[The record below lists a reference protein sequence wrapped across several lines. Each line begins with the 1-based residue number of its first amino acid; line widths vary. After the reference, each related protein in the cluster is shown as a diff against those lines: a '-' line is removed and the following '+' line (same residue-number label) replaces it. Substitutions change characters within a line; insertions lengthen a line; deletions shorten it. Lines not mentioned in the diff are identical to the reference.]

1 MEDGVRA
8 GGDAARGD
16 GQVQGMPASRH
27 MRVADGAQ
35 GGAGSALGEASDV
48 LGSKGA
54 VPVLLCLL
62 VAVLLTV
69 LVCLVHVP
77 KYAAI
82 DDFMQALYARGAYFE
97 TPNYLMQYS
106 MVLFS
111 APVSLLYAAIPAVP
125 WYPVTLMGL
134 QVVSFAA
141 MFNLAR
147 KMRTSVLVRAFA
159 LVALGLCEL
168 MVTTYF
174 TFSVT
179 SLVAFAAGMSIV
191 LAHGCFVPPKS
202 ILPGD
207 ALGYL
212 LIAMGVSIRYDV
224 CFAAA
229 LIFLPFLIW
238 AIVRNRNQ
246 LTFIMAAGVVA
257 CIVLSYA
264 AGQIAWR
271 SGQGWESYVDMQ
283 EAASSVADYP
293 RVSYEDAR
301 RVAPKLSENDVD
313 MIYDF
318 LFVDAGTYDLETFRA
333 LDGVVQPFG
342 VSTFVGAVSSRPS
355 FTAFSLALVV
365 VAFLF
370 AALLGVARGFN
381 RRGKALLF
389 GVCVATLGIMLLLL
403 LRARARMHVVLPLFV
418 ATVFALVVGALND
431 DEGAI
436 GHVSASRLPA
446 AFSVA
451 GMAVFAVIFAF
462 VEMSY
467 ARPLQRSLS
476 AELTGNMQRYVD
488 EHPDT
493 LVAFTYSQGG
503 LLNHDVFAFDRWRHP
518 QNAVFIGG
526 YDYYTRPWENFLAKS
541 GLSRD
546 HFLEYLLDGDRMVTI
561 GGERQARLVETYL
574 SEHSGK
580 AVRAE
585 KVESMGRGTQ
595 SPEEHFVWRYSVVE

>member
-1 MEDGVRA
+1 MDDGMRTGA
-8 GGDAARGD
+8 TTTRGG
-16 GQVQGMPASRH
+16 QSQGRPASRH
-27 MRVADGAQ
+27 MRVDDAPDGT
-35 GGAGSALGEASDV
+35 GATLEERGDV
-48 LGSKGA
+48 LGSKGV

-62 VAVLLTV
+62 AAMLLTV

-82 DDFMQALYARGAYFE
+82 DDFMQALYARGAYFD
-97 TPNYLMQYS
+97 TPSHLMQYS

-111 APVSLLYAAIPAVP
+111 APVSLLYAAIPLVP
-125 WYPVTLMGL
+125 WYPVALMGL

-147 KMRTSVLVRAFA
+147 KMRTSVLVRVFA

-174 TFSVT
+174 TFSVAG
-179 SLVAFAAGMSIV
+179 LVTFAAGMSIV
-191 LAHGCFVPPKS
+191 LAHGCFAPPKS
-202 ILPGD
+202 LLPSD

-212 LIAMGVSIRYDV
+212 LIVMGVSIRYDV

-229 LIFLPFLIW
+229 LVFLPFLIW
-238 AIVRNRNQ
+238 AIARNRNQ

-257 CIVLSYA
+257 CIALSYA
-264 AGQIAWR
+264 AGQVAWR
-271 SGQGWESYVDMQ
+271 VGQGWEGYIDMQ

-293 RVSYEDAR
+293 HVSYDDAR

-318 LFVDAGTYDLETFRA
+318 LFVDAETYDLETFRA

-342 VSTFVGAVSSRPS
+342 LSTFVSAVRSRLS
-355 FTAFSLALVV
+355 FTAFSLGLVV

-370 AALLGVARGFN
+370 AVLLAVARGFN
-381 RRGKALLF
+381 GRGKALLF
-389 GVCVATLGIMLLLL
+389 GVCAATLALMLLLL

-431 DEGAI
+431 DEAAV
-436 GHVSASRLPA
+436 GHASARLHA
-446 AFSVA
+446 ALPVA
-451 GMAVFAVIFAF
+451 GMAVFAAVLAF
-462 VEMSY
+462 VEVSY

-476 AELTGNMQRYVD
+476 SELTPNMQRYVD

-503 LLNHDVFAFDRWRHP
+503 LLNYDAFEFDRWRHP

-526 YDYYTRPWENFLAKS
+526 YDYYTKPWENFLARS

-546 HFLEYLLDGDRMVTI
+546 RFLEYLLDGDRMVTI
-561 GGERQARLVETYL
+561 GGERQAKLVETYL
-574 SEHSGK
+574 SEHTGK

-585 KVESMGRGTQ
+585 RVESMGKATQ
-595 SPEEHFVWRYSVVE
+595 SPEEHFVWKYAPAEQ

>member
-1 MEDGVRA
+1 MDDGMRTGA
-8 GGDAARGD
+8 TTTRGG
-16 GQVQGMPASRH
+16 QSQGRPASRH
-27 MRVADGAQ
+27 MRVDDAPDGT
-35 GGAGSALGEASDV
+35 GATLEERGDV
-48 LGSKGA
+48 LGSKGV

-62 VAVLLTV
+62 AAMLLTV

-82 DDFMQALYARGAYFE
+82 DDFMQALYARGAYFD
-97 TPNYLMQYS
+97 TPSHLMQYS

-111 APVSLLYAAIPAVP
+111 APVSLLYAAIPLVP

-147 KMRTSVLVRAFA
+147 KMRTSVLVRVFA

-174 TFSVT
+174 TFSVAG
-179 SLVAFAAGMSIV
+179 LVTFAAGMSIV
-191 LAHGCFVPPKS
+191 LAHGCFAPPKS
-202 ILPGD
+202 LLPSD

-212 LIAMGVSIRYDV
+212 LIVMGVSIRYDV

-229 LIFLPFLIW
+229 LVFLPFLIW

-257 CIVLSYA
+257 CIVLSYV
-264 AGQIAWR
+264 AGQAAWR
-271 SGQGWESYVDMQ
+271 SGQGWEGYVDMQ

-293 RVSYEDAR
+293 RVSYDDAH

-318 LFVDAGTYDLETFRA
+318 LFVDAETYDLETFRA

-342 VSTFVGAVSSRPS
+342 VSTFVSAVRSRLS
-355 FTAFSLALVV
+355 FTAFSLGLVV

-370 AALLGVARGFN
+370 AVLLAVARGFN
-381 RRGKALLF
+381 GRGKALLF
-389 GVCVATLGIMLLLL
+389 GVCAATLALMLLLL

-431 DEGAI
+431 DEAAV
-436 GHVSASRLPA
+436 GHASARLHA
-446 AFSVA
+446 ALPVA
-451 GMAVFAVIFAF
+451 GMAVFAAVLAF
-462 VEMSY
+462 VEVSY

-476 AELTGNMQRYVD
+476 SELTPNMQRYV
-488 EHPDT
+488 EAHPDT

-503 LLNHDVFAFDRWRHP
+503 LLNYDAFAFDRWRHP

-526 YDYYTRPWENFLAKS
+526 YDYYTKPWENFLARS

-546 HFLEYLLDGDRMVTI
+546 RFLEYLLDGDRMVTI
-561 GGERQARLVETYL
+561 GGERQAKLVETYL
-574 SEHSGK
+574 SEHTGK
-580 AVRAE
+580 TVRAE
-585 KVESMGRGTQ
+585 RVESMGKATQ
-595 SPEEHFVWRYSVVE
+595 SPEEHFVWKYTTVEQ